1 MAHFSYTAEKSG
13 GEIYQGTAEGKDRF
27 EVYEIVRKEGARLIS
42 IKEDSS
48 NKFFSIAYWNSTF
61 TTIKEQEKILFSRN
75 LGAML
80 KAGLSLSRALSVIER
95 QTKNGRFKKAVADVE
110 SAVRH
115 GDTLHDALAKFPRI
129 FSRLMTAMVR
139 AGEEGGD
146 LSSSLLTVSDQ
157 MERASDLK
165 KKIRGALI
173 YPSIIVVAL
182 FGIGTVMMIQVVP
195 TLSKTFKELHADLPA
210 STQFVIGLSDFLSE
224 YTVFAIVLLV
234 GLVLGVYLGIKTT
247 RGKRLL
253 DLTLIHMPLLN
264 EMVKEVNAARTA
276 RTLAT
281 LSSAG
286 VDVLTGLEITREVV
300 QNTYYQDVLASA
312 GKNVGQGQPLS
323 ATFMRNEKLYPV
335 FVGEMM
341 SVGEETG
348 QTAEMLKQLAEY
360 YEAEVDRKTKN
371 MSTIIE
377 PFLMVFIGGAVG
389 FFAISMITPIYQIS
403 QNV

>member
-1 MAHFSYTAEKSG
+1 
-13 GEIYQGTAEGKDRF
+13 
-27 EVYEIVRKEGARLIS
+27 
-42 IKEDSS
+42 
-48 NKFFSIAYWNSTF
+48 
-61 TTIKEQEKILFSRN
+61 
-75 LGAML
+75 ML
-80 KAGLSLSRALSVIER
+80 KAGLALSRALSVIER
-95 QTKNGRFKKAVADVE
+95 QTRNGRFKQAVADIG

-115 GDTLHDALAKFPRI
+115 GDTLHAALAKFPRI
-129 FSRLMTAMVR
+129 FSKLMTAMVR

-146 LSSSLLTVSDQ
+146 LSSSLITVSDQ

-173 YPSIIVVAL
+173 YPTIIIIAL
-182 FGIGTVMMIQVVP
+182 VGIGTVMMIEVVP
-195 TLSKTFKELHADLPA
+195 TLSATFKELHADLPT
-210 STQFVIGLSDFLSE
+210 STRFVIGLSDFLSE
-224 YTVFAIVLLV
+224 YTVFAGVMFAVCI
-234 GLVLGVYLGIKTT
+234 LGVYAGLKTR
-247 RGKRLL
+247 RGKRAMDFVLL
-253 DLTLIHMPLLN
+253 HMPLLS

-276 RTLAT
+276 RTLAA

-300 QNTYYQDVLASA
+300 QNSYYQDVLAA
-312 GKNVGQGQPLS
+312 AAKNVGQGQPLS
-323 ATFMRNEKLYPV
+323 ATFMRNENLYPV

-360 YEAEVDRKTKN
+360 YEMEVDRKTKN

-377 PFLMVFIGGAVG
+377 PILMVFIGAAVG